1 MYDDVHR
8 DRTSMNMSKPTK
20 LAAALWGLAILSLV
34 GCTTVRITDPARTA
48 TEQFLLSGAAEKA
61 VAQLTVEPLRG
72 RKAFV
77 DTSYFAASEQAFVVG
92 ELRARLLTSGVQLV
106 PKREDAKIV
115 VEVRSGG
122 VGIDRYGSLVGLPT
136 LSLGAIGNAVGG
148 PAVPLEVPELAVMK
162 NVRQHGIASVAIVAY
177 WQDTG
182 EVLTSSGPFVGFA
195 LRDDFWFLGFG
206 PRSNGDVSTIDPPKE

>member
-1 MYDDVHR
+1 MGMR
-8 DRTSMNMSKPTK
+8 KRKFTTC
-20 LAAALWGLAILSLV
+20 AAALGGFALLSMV

-48 TEQFLLSGAAEKA
+48 TEQFLLSGAATEA
-61 VAQLTVEPLRG
+61 VSQLTVEPLRG
-72 RKAFV
+72 RKV
-77 DTSYFAASEQAFVVG
+77 YIDTTYFAAAEQAFVVG
-92 ELRARLLTSGVQLV
+92 ELRALMLTSGVQLV
-106 PKREDAKIV
+106 PKREDAKII

-148 PAVPLEVPELAVMK
+148 PAVPLEVPEFALLK
-162 NVRQHGIASVAIVAY
+162 NVRQHGIAAVAIVAY

-195 LRDDFWFLGFG
+195 MRDDFWFLGFG
-206 PRSNGDVSTIDPPKE
+206 PRSHGDISTVDPPQE